1 MHAEVHDQRLV
12 DTAGQDA
19 ARVQGPGDERQPR
32 QQGEEHG
39 AAHDAEAASG
49 DEPHVPLQPK
59 RHVVDEGRGYRRIDG
74 LRAHDDRAWR
84 YFTL

>member
-12 DTAGQDA
+12 DAAGQDPT
-19 ARVQGPGDERQPR
+19 RVEGPGDERQPR

-39 AAHDAEAASG
+39 SPHDAEAPCG
-49 DEPHVPLQPK
+49 DETDLPLQPE
-59 RHVVDEGRGYRRIDG
+59 RDVVDEGRGYRRIDG
-74 LRAHDDRAWR
+74 LGAHDDRAWR